1 MGRHGSSLNPRINLE
16 RAVVVELDAGQMCV
30 EPEGARRSFLAA
42 QECSLM
48 QISAVLPIHSGSMHQ
63 ESAGIKDRTDG
74 FAHRPTRAR
83 LAPGV
88 LPLDGLPHRRRVCR
102 GNRGASG
109 GPPSIPMGQ
118 ASHGW
123 SICVRICRSG
133 YAAGHAPDAPAFEAR
148 PARLAAS
155 RRDPLD
161 RARSHVLGIVTACIW
176 RHRVELQVNAAHSN
190 LHATTPSTA
199 TGQIGRGG

>member
-16 RAVVVELDAGQMCV
+16 RAVVVELDAGEMCV
-30 EPEGARRSFLAA
+30 EPEGARRSSLAA

-88 LPLDGLPHRRRVCR
+88 LPLDGLPIPTVGVCVAGIALLPVDRPQFRWGRPVMVGPFVSGYVALATPLAMHRTHRRLRPGRR
-102 GNRGASG
+102 GWLHR
-109 GPPSIPMGQ
+109 
-118 ASHGW
+118 
-123 SICVRICRSG
+123 
-133 YAAGHAPDAPAFEAR
+133 AGIR
-148 PARLAAS
+148 WIGLGLTYLA
-155 RRDPLD
+155 
-161 RARSHVLGIVTACIW
+161 
-176 RHRVELQVNAAHSN
+176 
-190 LHATTPSTA
+190 
-199 TGQIGRGG
+199 